1 MERTERFYKID
12 RLLRENRFV
21 TIERFLDELS
31 VSRATFK
38 RDIEYMRDR
47 LNAPIR
53 WDRENGGYHF
63 DKIDGNAPSYELP
76 GIWFNQSE
84 IFALLSM
91 ESLLTQIQP
100 GLLGSRLEPLREKLN
115 DIVSVGDF
123 SMDSIKDRIKILNVA
138 SRTRQIKYFD
148 VIALGLMRGKQL
160 AIEYFVRARNEL
172 TQRDISPQRIV
183 YYRDNWYVDG
193 WCHRAESIRSF
204 SLDAIKNAE
213 VLPDDVIKREPREL
227 DEVLGSGYGIFSG
240 VDVQWA
246 TLKFNPER
254 SKWVVNEEW
263 HPDQRIRTTNSGE
276 LILELPYS
284 APHEL
289 VMDIMKYGADVEVIS
304 PQSLRE
310 LIKEKFAS
318 GLAKYQ

>member
-63 DKIDGNAPSYELP
+63 DKIDVNAPSYELP

-213 VLPDDVIKREPREL
+213 VLPDDAIKREPREL

-246 TLKFNPER
+246 MLKFNPER
-254 SKWVVNEEW
+254 SKWVVSEEW
-263 HPDQRIRTTNSGE
+263 HPDQRIRTMNSGE

>member
-47 LNAPIR
+47 LSAPIR

-63 DKIDGNAPSYELP
+63 DKIDGNAPNYELP

-213 VLPDDVIKREPREL
+213 VLPDDAIKREPREL

-246 TLKFNPER
+246 MLKFNPER
-254 SKWVVNEEW
+254 SKWVVSEEW
-263 HPDQRIRTTNSGE
+263 HPDQRIRTMNSGE

-289 VMDIMKYGADVEVIS
+289 VMDIMKYGAEVEVIS

-318 GLAKYQ
+318 GLAKYK

>member
-63 DKIDGNAPSYELP
+63 DKIDVNAPSYELP

-213 VLPDDVIKREPREL
+213 VLPDDAIKREPREL

-263 HPDQRIRTTNSGE
+263 HPDQRILTTNSGE

-284 APHEL
+284 VPHEL

-318 GLAKYQ
+318 GLAKYK

>member
-47 LNAPIR
+47 LSAPIR

-63 DKIDGNAPSYELP
+63 DKIDGNAPNYELP

-213 VLPDDVIKREPREL
+213 VLPDDAIKREPREL

-246 TLKFNPER
+246 MLKFNPER
-254 SKWVVNEEW
+254 SKWVVSEEW
-263 HPDQRIRTTNSGE
+263 HPDQRIRTMNSGE

-318 GLAKYQ
+318 GLAKYK